1 MNKWLRRKYN
11 SLGYGVQSPN
21 DFYFVQHVL
30 REKHPYYGY
39 AVIEELASKHDNQ
52 VPFYPNATNQLLFRL
67 ANYVH
72 PKTIIEVGAGT
83 SAIAMSIACPSA
95 QCIAI
100 TTTNSC
106 YEALQSISA
115 EHTSIE
121 LKSGDEMEIFNIYL
135 QEFKT
140 IGILHIAHT
149 EHYREIADAAL
160 ANINDHT
167 LIIVEDIDSSNKKH
181 EWWKDMQESEFT
193 GITYDLES
201 TGLIFFDRSR
211 YKNTYWIDF
220 KK

>member
-1 MNKWLRRKYN
+1 
-11 SLGYGVQSPN
+11 
-21 DFYFVQHVL
+21 
-30 REKHPYYGY
+30 
-39 AVIEELASKHDNQ
+39 
-52 VPFYPNATNQLLFRL
+52 
-67 ANYVH
+67 
-72 PKTIIEVGAGT
+72 
-83 SAIAMSIACPSA
+83 
-95 QCIAI
+95 
-100 TTTNSC
+100 
-106 YEALQSISA
+106 
-115 EHTSIE
+115 
-121 LKSGDEMEIFNIYL
+121 MEIFNIYL

-149 EHYREIADAAL
+149 EHYREIVDAAL

-181 EWWKDMQESEFT
+181 EWWKEMQESEFT